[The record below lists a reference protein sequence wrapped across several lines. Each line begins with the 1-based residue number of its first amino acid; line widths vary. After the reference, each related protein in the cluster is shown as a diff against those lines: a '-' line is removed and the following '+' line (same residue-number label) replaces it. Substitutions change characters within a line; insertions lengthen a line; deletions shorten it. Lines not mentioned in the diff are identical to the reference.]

1 MLTVEQRQLIS
12 ASVPLLET
20 GGEALTRHFYQ
31 RLFERYPQASAL
43 FNSAHQHSG
52 MQAKALARAIL
63 MYARHIN
70 ELGELSGLVEQIVH
84 KHVSLNILPE
94 HYPWVGECLLLAI
107 REVLGEEIATD
118 ALLDAWGKAYWQL
131 AEILINAEG
140 AHYAETA
147 LQQGGWRG
155 ARQFRLVRREQESA
169 EIQSLYWE
177 PVDQQAVVA
186 ALPGQFI
193 GVQLQVDGQEQRRN
207 YSISS
212 LAQQTGYRIS
222 VKRESAGVVSNV
234 LHNAP
239 LGYELGMFPPAG
251 NFVLAESERPLVLIC
266 GGVGITPTL
275 AMLEA
280 ALPTGRA
287 VHFIQCAR
295 NRAVMGFDQWLNEQA
310 QQYPT
315 LQRFVCLSEPEAGD
329 QADATGFLTQELL
342 SQWMPTNLKEADV
355 YFLGP
360 VPFMRAVR
368 KHLSN
373 LGVPSDQVRYEWFG
387 PADTAFSA

>member
-31 RLFERYPQASAL
+31 RLFERYPQAAAL

-52 MQAKALARAIL
+52 MQAKALARAVL

-70 ELGELSGLVEQIVH
+70 ELEQLGDLVGQIVQ

-118 ALLDAWGKAYWQL
+118 ELLDAWGQAYWQL
-131 AEILINAEG
+131 ADILINAEA
-140 AHYAETA
+140 AHYSAQLTA
-147 LQQGGWRG
+147 DGGWLG
-155 ARQFRLVRREQESA
+155 ARRFRLVRREQESA
-169 EIQSLYWE
+169 EIQSLYWQ

-186 ALPGQFI
+186 AQPGQFI
-193 GVQLQVDGQEQRRN
+193 GLQLEVGGQEQRRN
-207 YSISS
+207 YSVSS
-212 LAQQTGYRIS
+212 LDQQQGYRIS
-222 VKRESAGVVSNV
+222 VKREANGVVSNA
-234 LHNAP
+234 LHDAP
-239 LGYELGMFPPAG
+239 LGYELGIFPPAG

-266 GGVGITPTL
+266 AGVGITPTL

-295 NRAVMGFDQWLNEQA
+295 NRSVMGFDQWLNEQA
-310 QQYPT
+310 QQHPQ
-315 LQRFVCLSEPEAGD
+315 LQRFICLSEPQENE

-368 KHLSN
+368 KQLN
-373 LGVPSDQVRYEWFG
+373 DLEVPNENVRYEWFG
-387 PADTAFSA
+387 PADAAFCA